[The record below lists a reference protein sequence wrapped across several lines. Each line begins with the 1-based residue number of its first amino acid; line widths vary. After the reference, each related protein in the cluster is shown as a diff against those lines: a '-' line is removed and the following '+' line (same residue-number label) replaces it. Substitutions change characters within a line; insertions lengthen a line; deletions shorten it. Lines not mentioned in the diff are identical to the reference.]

1 MAEKNPSDPPSPE
14 VQEVLDEIKIL
25 KLEIRNLVAA
35 GQEEKAKEKRQ
46 KVKDLYAG
54 LPKRSRGKS
63 TDSRASGTTVG
74 TTHTSRETHDQI
86 IHRLNQEINQ
96 LSSDLQKETDQ
107 NAIKKIKKKISQKKS
122 KLKKRKAKH
131 NTGAATP
138 DTVKSVAQS
147 LFSQITAAASAIPG
161 AKKEED
167 SKSNVNGMGHVQI
180 IKSKTNDAL
189 FPMLPPPILNDEF
202 TDCIRNEKY
211 YNAFHEYTPTQT
223 HYSYESYAT
232 GEKPQTDVFYIH
244 MQLDRK
250 KKNNKTIKV
259 NNNYVAYVNEKSY
272 FSEDM
277 STLRNED
284 ISGYLY
290 MSVSSLYKKDNKK
303 YVGMITFL
311 IPYSKMESDA
321 PVSKNTVCAI
331 ETSIPQYSEEIKNL
345 TIFMEKFGNYVYA
358 SNIPLDSE
366 GISMTENDIRALVRR
381 FTNIQQHKKTL
392 VRTYK
397 GFDMK
402 DQVTIWADINCK
414 AESGTTDWKAKIKML
429 LPYVRQNDIIE
440 AKNII
445 AKAIGQCQYAVALY
459 HEEHPGDSQEFFKHI
474 WGTTVWILIAEM
486 SKEKMTNQRIADL
499 STGIMHKFEDVYLR
513 DTENKTNWRKFLK
526 HKPPTT
532 PVLSLDYIF
541 YMTGPKNTTGINQE
555 NSGSVSETRPNVVKL
570 PDVNPIFGGVRNY
583 DEGDKPAVAA
593 TQLRDW

>member
-1 MAEKNPSDPPSPE
+1 M
-14 VQEVLDEIKIL
+14 
-25 KLEIRNLVAA
+25 
-35 GQEEKAKEKRQ
+35 AKEKRQ

-74 TTHTSRETHDQI
+74 TTHTSRDTQL
-86 IHRLNQEINQ
+86 IHGWKEEEKKLNNKINANEGTE
-96 LSSDLQKETDQ
+96 DE
-107 NAIKKIKKKISQKKS
+107 IKKMKKRLLKVRKN
-122 KLKKRKAKH
+122 LKKKAKH

-232 GEKPQTDVFYIH
+232 GKNPQTDVFYIH

-272 FSEDM
+272 FSEGM

-303 YVGMITFL
+303 HVGMITFL
-311 IPYSKMESDA
+311 IPYSKMKSDA
-321 PVSKNTVCAI
+321 PVSENTVCAI

-414 AESGTTDWKAKIKML
+414 AESGTTDWKAEIKML

-459 HEEHPGDSQEFFKHI
+459 HKEHPGDSQEFFNI
-474 WGTTVWILIAEM
+474 YGGTTVWILIAEM

-499 STGIMHKFEDVYLR
+499 STGIMQKFKDVYLR
-513 DTENKTNWRKFLK
+513 DIQFKSDWCKFLE
-526 HKPPTT
+526 HKIPTT
-532 PVLSLDYIF
+532 PVLSLDDIIF
-541 YMTGPKNTTGINQE
+541 ETQPKKPNARAENNGEGSPRNVDIYGDSQIPKKSNT
-555 NSGSVSETRPNVVKL
+555 R
-570 PDVNPIFGGVRNY
+570 
-583 DEGDKPAVAA
+583 
-593 TQLRDW
+593 LRDW